1 MSDHFIRS
9 SRSNIFHRITFKHG
23 STSVYWT
30 FGILFSIILLGILA
44 PIMPIQDPI
53 KPNPLVKLS
62 PPSMEHFFGTDHN
75 GMDVFSRTIFAIRT
89 DFTLALS
96 SVLLGILIGVPLG
109 AISGYFGYGFHR
121 CY

>member
-53 KPNPLVKLS
+53 KPNPRRSEPKGEV
-62 PPSMEHFFGTDHN
+62 PSHHK
-75 GMDVFSRTIFAIRT
+75 R
-89 DFTLALS
+89 
-96 SVLLGILIGVPLG
+96 
-109 AISGYFGYGFHR
+109 H
-121 CY
+121 